1 MVQIIHEETQINIV
15 HRMCQNIAPKRA
27 QIRAETIKEYFSNLK
42 QTLKDVPPSHI
53 INYDE
58 TNLTDDPGRKK
69 CIYPRDSKYPER
81 MLASTKSAI
90 RLMFAGTACGQV
102 LPPHVVYKS

>member
-1 MVQIIHEETQINIV
+1 MLYIKLSWTGMVQIIHEETQISIV
-15 HRMCQNIAPKRA
+15 PRMGQNIAPKRA
-27 QIRAETIKEYFSNLK
+27 QISAETIKEYFSNLK
-42 QTLKDVPPSHI
+42 ETLKDIPPSHI

-69 CIYPRDSKYPER
+69 CIYPRGCKYPER

-90 RLMFAGTACGQV
+90 SLMFAGTAGG
-102 LPPHVVYKS
+102 